1 MKRDTL
7 SKVLDAQ
14 RAKQPFVLATNLA
27 THQQIELTANSADQ
41 PDWMIDEVADAIRSD
56 KSRTKTSPDGTSW
69 FFNVFNPPLR
79 LVIVGAVHIAQPLAR
94 MGIDAGYEVTVVD
107 PRESFASVERF
118 PDVTLK
124 SEWPDEAL
132 ENLTLDART
141 AIVTLTHDP
150 KLDDPALLV
159 ALRSPAF
166 YIGALGSKKTQSA
179 RQGRLSDAGF
189 SETDRAR
196 ISGPVGLDIGAKSPA
211 EIAISILAEI
221 TQTLRQGHP

>member
-7 SKVLDAQ
+7 TRVLDAQ
-14 RAKQPFVLATNLA
+14 KAKQPFVLAINLK
-27 THQQIELTANSADQ
+27 THEQVELTAKLSGQ
-41 PDWMIDEVADAIRSD
+41 EDWMMAEVHEAIRSD
-56 KSRTKTSPDGTSW
+56 KSRTKTAPDGTPW

-79 LVIVGAVHIAQPLAR
+79 LVIIGAVHIAQPLAR
-94 MGIDAGYEVTVVD
+94 MGVDAGYDVTVVD
-107 PRESFASVERF
+107 PRESFASPDRF
-118 PDVTLK
+118 PDVTLR

-132 ENLTLDART
+132 ENIAPDART

-166 YIGALGSKKTQSA
+166 YIGALGSKKTQNA
-179 RQGRLSDAGF
+179 RQERLSEAGF
-189 SETDRAR
+189 SESERAR

-221 TQTLRQGHP
+221 TQTLRRGHP